1 MLSIVLSIA
10 LCGQCPGG
18 VCHAPVARVVERTKT
33 VIVNREVAPV
43 RHVVTKVRHRHILR
57 FRRG

>member
-18 VCHAPVARVVERTKT
+18 VCHAPVRAVVQKTRT
-33 VIVNREVAPV
+33 VVVQREVQPV
-43 RHVVTKVRHRHILR
+43 RTVVTKVRHRHVLR